1 MSLATTFPLRLK
13 TAVPTQGADERL
25 LPTRTGCD
33 DAGPSSSRPL
43 GFKCTIVPRDDRSK
57 ELIVAA
63 NMAVA

>member
-1 MSLATTFPLRLK
+1 MSLATTSPLRLK

-25 LPTRTGCD
+25 LPSGCD
-33 DAGPSSSRPL
+33 DASPSSSRPL